1 MYGPPFGQPMDLR
14 ARGYLRVTIRLL
26 ARPAVYIRARTGH
39 YTRYS
44 ALMRA
49 QPTQS
54 TRFLGFFQK

>member
-1 MYGPPFGQPMDLR
+1 MDLR
-14 ARGYLRVTIRLL
+14 ARGYLRTRSP
-26 ARPAVYIRARTGH
+26 RRIRARTGH